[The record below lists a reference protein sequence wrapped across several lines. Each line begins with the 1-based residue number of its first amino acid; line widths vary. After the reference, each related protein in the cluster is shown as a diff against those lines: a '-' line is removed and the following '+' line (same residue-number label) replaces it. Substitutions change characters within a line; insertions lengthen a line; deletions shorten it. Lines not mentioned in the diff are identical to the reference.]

1 MIDDS
6 SKELLFHIKEVQI
19 LRSEKDTLM
28 EVLEMKTD
36 DVKKTLKSEITRAE
50 EELDRHLKHQNTET
64 NRFDYQIDELK
75 QEKTALSGQ
84 LIGKLMCFLQ

>member
-1 MIDDS
+1 MQDLEKMIDDS

-50 EELDRHLKHQNTET
+50 EELDRHLKH
-64 NRFDYQIDELK
+64 
-75 QEKTALSGQ
+75 
-84 LIGKLMCFLQ
+84 